1 MNPANRRVSVAPDE
15 APIELKV
22 RGGGNNKGAITQKK
36 QALIRP
42 AEGSDQVDWTMPY
55 KRSW

>member
-22 RGGGNNKGAITQKK
+22 RGGGHNKGAITQKK
-36 QALIRP
+36 QALIVPLEAQTKWIGRC
-42 AEGSDQVDWTMPY
+42 
-55 KRSW
+55 K